1 VKVVVVG
8 AGIAG
13 LTAAWEL
20 LAFGK
25 GHCDVTV
32 LESERRPGGVIVT
45 ERRDGFI
52 IEGGADS
59 WLAAEPEIPA
69 LAAELG
75 VGGANHIVG
84 QSTRGSFVWTG
95 AALEPLEEG
104 RAAALLGIEVKRED
118 LTGGF
123 QSFVA
128 GMGELIEA
136 LVAHVGSRIHAPLG
150 ISGITPSS
158 RGWRLAVTGGTGVEA
173 DAVVLAIPA
182 FAAGRLL
189 EQVGVLHAR
198 ELGAVTYMPSVTVSL
213 AYRADQLARPLQGT
227 GFVVPESVGGQ
238 HAAPL
243 QIRACTYASQ
253 KFPGRAPEGHMLL
266 RAFLDSSADDPAKH
280 AHAELASI
288 LNLSGDPLWS
298 RTFHWTK
305 GIPRYPRRHAEH
317 VASVRERL
325 ARLPPLAIAGAGY
338 DGAGVSAC
346 VKSGREAGR
355 QILRRLSG

>member
-1 VKVVVVG
+1 MKVVVVG

-20 LAFGK
+20 LASGK
-25 GHCDVTV
+25 GRSDVTI
-32 LESERRPGGVIVT
+32 LESERRPGGMIAT
-45 ERRDGFI
+45 ERRDGFV
-52 IEGGADS
+52 IEAGADS

-75 VGGANHIVG
+75 VANRIVE
-84 QSTRGSFVWTG
+84 QIARGSFVWTG
-95 AALEPLEEG
+95 AALQPLEEG
-104 RAAALLGIEVKRED
+104 QAAALLGIQTRTED
-118 LTGGF
+118 LAAGF
-123 QSFVA
+123 QSLAA
-128 GMGELIEA
+128 GMGELVEG

-150 ISGITPSS
+150 ISGLTPSGRS

-189 EQVGVLHAR
+189 EQVGVFHAR
-198 ELGAVTYMPSVTVSL
+198 ELGEVIYMPSVTVSL
-213 AYRADQLARPLQGT
+213 AYRSNQVGRELQGT
-227 GFVVPESVGGQ
+227 GFVVPESVGAQ

-253 KFPGRAPEGHMLL
+253 KFPGRAPHGHVLL
-266 RAFLDSSADDPAKH
+266 RAFLDSSTDDPSKR

-288 LNLSGDPLWS
+288 LGISGDPLWS

-305 GIPRYPRRHAEH
+305 GIPRYPRHHAEH

-346 VKSGREAGR
+346 VKSGRNAGR
-355 QILRRLSG
+355 QILQRIN